1 MKICYN
7 YFDYNVLKGLD
18 SLNYLINWSVVDNVF
33 AVPDCIVDDYIKL
46 ADESSLKVILYI
58 LKHKKFEKSDTLE
71 VSKLLGI
78 STDKLEDALS
88 YWQQTG
94 VLKSATGENT
104 LIAQQPINTASAS
117 KTILT
122 NEIVSIKESPSKY
135 LTPKEISSRI
145 EQSGDVKFLLIS
157 AENCF
162 GKSLTYT
169 DQRVLVW
176 IHDYLGLQSDI
187 ILMIIEFCKSI
198 EKSSMKFI
206 EKVAVTWHD
215 KNICTHEQAEFEI
228 MQLQKYYSLSGKVLS
243 LLGLNRTLSTKEK
256 EYVNSWVDMNVD
268 FDLIHIAYDKTI
280 DATGKI
286 SFAYM
291 NKIISDWHSN
301 GISTKEQVE
310 KNDINYKQSSA
321 KYKDNTTNKSAPPA
335 NRHSYDLDLLM
346 QHAANTTPKIK
357 ENN

>member
-1 MKICYN
+1 M
-7 YFDYNVLKGLD
+7 
-18 SLNYLINWSVVDNVF
+18 NYLINWSVVDNVF

-46 ADESSLKVILYI
+46 ADESSLKIILYI

-94 VLKSATGENT
+94 VLKSTSGEKNI
-104 LIAQQPINTASAS
+104 IAQQPVNTVSTS
-117 KTILT
+117 KTVLPAEN
-122 NEIVSIKESPSKY
+122 NEIASIKESPSKY

-145 EQSGDVKFLLIS
+145 EQSGDVKFLLVS

-176 IHDYLGLQSDI
+176 IHDYLGLKSDI

-206 EKVAVTWHD
+206 EKVAVTWYD

-228 MQLQKYYSLSGKVLS
+228 MQLQKYYSLSGKILS

-256 EYVNSWVDMNVD
+256 EYVNSWVDMNID
-268 FDLIHIAYDKTI
+268 FDLIQIAYDKTI

-301 GISTKEQVE
+301 GISTKEQIE
-310 KNDINYKQSSA
+310 KNDINYKKNSA
-321 KYKDNTTNKSAPPA
+321 KFKDNTANKSAQPS
-335 NRHSYDLDLLM
+335 NSHSYDLDLLM
-346 QHAANTTPKIK
+346 QHAAINTPKIK